1 MDRRSSGAD
10 GGLCTLF
17 CQRAAGLGRKP
28 QDPARRKSRGADA
41 AAQHLQAR
49 HDQQHGTRLLVDGW
63 WSGDVLFDQRDVR
76 DPPAEGP
83 RSQPCPD
90 RDADYLRQRCR
101 VPRKHVLGLGRR
113 PYWPALGDDHPWPL
127 GHTRSVLL
135 YVEHRLLGH
144 RDRLYRSGRVA
155 RRRCRRAGTI
165 VYERAVSDRGAG
177 DRGGVLLSHRD
188 DTGRTGATGRHLF
201 RFDLRSGVLDP
212 DADRLRDRRR
222 QLVLGTVPWSGD
234 QREGNGP
241 GSGSGLTRKSAGSE
255 ELPTAASPGPA
266 KGRGFNSVAFRLAP
280 SAQELPMAARGT
292 QRPQPTGSSRPAIYP
307 ELSSRREDSHR
318 RPLPDPYLT

>member
-1 MDRRSSGAD
+1 M
-10 GGLCTLF
+10 
-17 CQRAAGLGRKP
+17 GRKP
-28 QDPARRKSRGADA
+28 QDPAYPKSRGTDA

-49 HDQQHGTRLLVDGW
+49 YDQQHSTGLLVDGG
-63 WSGDVLFDQRDVR
+63 WSGDLLFDQRDVR
-76 DPPAEGP
+76 DPPAKGP
-83 RSQPCPD
+83 WPQPGAD
-90 RDADYLRQRCR
+90 RDADRLCQRCR
-101 VPRKHVLGLGRR
+101 VPGKHVLGLGRR
-113 PYWPALGDDHPWPL
+113 PYWPALGDDYSRSV
-127 GHTRSVLL
+127 GHTGSVLL
-135 YVEHRLLGH
+135 YVEHQLLDH
-144 RDRLYRSGRVA
+144 RDRLCCSGRVA

-165 VYERAVSDRGAG
+165 LHERAVPDRGAG
-177 DRGGVLLSHRD
+177 HRGGVLLSHRD

-201 RFDLRSGVLDP
+201 RLDLRSGVLDP
-212 DADRLRDRRR
+212 DADRLPDRRR

-255 ELPTAASPGPA
+255 KLPTAASPGPA